1 MGFIKNDY
9 LERQKKIRKFVLF
22 GLIIAI
28 AVGFTWYSFDKKW
41 REDRGLSKLLKSG
54 DDVSTSESA
63 APQPPVEV
71 KEKDLPTLV
80 KEVKSG
86 IVAILTYDKDGNPL
100 GQGSGFFIN
109 KQGHIISNRHV
120 FRGARRAEVKL
131 DADVYQVDKVLAEDA
146 NNDLILF
153 SIKSDAR
160 GFTALPL
167 AAAKPMVGERAV
179 VIGNPL
185 GLEATVSDGI
195 VSAQREL
202 ERGITVLQ
210 VTSPISPGSSGSPVL
225 NMRGE
230 VIGVATFQL
239 REGQNLNFA
248 VPVALVKKLAPTGA
262 GKIEN
267 ISFADSK
274 YQENEDAYSR
284 GLMYYNAKEYNLA
297 IPEFRKAI
305 TENPGNAEIYF
316 YLGMSCKAERDTG
329 AVEAFQKAID
339 LKPDYIDAYVNLG
352 VVYINLSMYQ
362 KAAEVLREAVRLDPN
377 YAEALL
383 KLGLAYAMAK
393 EYRAAVNVLKKAAD
407 INMDARAYYALG
419 MSYVGL
425 NMYSEGIKALDSSL
439 DLDPELLESYVA
451 LGYALIGVKNWSRGI
466 EMMNRAVVLDPQN
479 PQVRYLLGFMYLG
492 LKNTDA
498 AERQYQI
505 LSQITDKD
513 ASKLSADLGNAISH
527 FKQNSSGW

>member
-9 LERQKKIRKFVLF
+9 LERQKKIHEIRKFAVF
-22 GLIIAI
+22 GLILAI
-28 AVGFTWYSFDKKW
+28 AVGIIWYSFAKKQ
-41 REDRGLSKLLKSG
+41 GG
-54 DDVSTSESA
+54 DIVVSPIT
-63 APQPPVEV
+63 PTDIQPVVV

-80 KEVKSG
+80 NDVKSG

-109 KQGHIISNRHV
+109 TQGHIVSNRHV
-120 FRGARRAEVKL
+120 FRGARRVEVKL
-131 DADVYQVDKVLAEDA
+131 AADVYQVDKVLADDTD
-146 NNDLILF
+146 NDLILF
-153 SIKSDAR
+153 SIKSGSR

-167 AAAKPMVGERAV
+167 ASKKPMVGERAV

-202 ERGITVLQ
+202 EKGVTVLQ

-248 VPVALVKKLAPTGA
+248 IPVALVKKLAPTGA
-262 GKIEN
+262 TGATGGGKIEN
-267 ISFADSK
+267 LSFADL
-274 YQENEDAYSR
+274 NIPVGADAYSR

-297 IPEFRKAI
+297 IPEFQKAI
-305 TENPGNAEIYF
+305 EKEPANAELYF
-316 YLGMSCKAERDTG
+316 YLGMCCKEEHNTA

-352 VVYINLSMYQ
+352 VVYVNLSMYQ
-362 KAAEVLREAVRLDPN
+362 KAAEVLREAVKLDPN
-377 YAEALL
+377 DAEALL

-393 EYRAAVNVLKKAAD
+393 EYRAAVRVLEKAAD
-407 INMDARAYYALG
+407 INMDAKAYYALG
-419 MSYVGL
+419 ISYVGL

-479 PQVRYLLGFMYLG
+479 PHVRYLLGFMYLG

-505 LSQITDKD
+505 LSQLTDKD
-513 ASKLSADLGNAISH
+513 ASKLSADLGNAISRV
-527 FKQNSSGW
+527 KQSYSGW